1 MKHVYLDASAVVK
14 RFRHELGSEVVN
26 DTIERVS
33 ADDSRRL
40 VVSAL
45 TTSETLSIL
54 NRRRNEAQIPLS
66 VFILSLRGV
75 IRELK
80 SFSHYLV
87 IDDHL
92 ILASAKYTIKHNINS
107 ADAIHLAI
115 LLSLQETLRQSDDE
129 LICMTADKRL
139 ARAARTEG
147 ITAVDPELHSLTQA
161 RALIE

>member
-1 MKHVYLDASAVVK
+1 MKHVYLDASALVK

-33 ADDSRRL
+33 SDDARRL
-40 VVSAL
+40 VVSTL

-115 LLSLQETLRQSDDE
+115 LLSLQKTLRQSDDE

-139 ARAARTEG
+139 ARAARTES
-147 ITAVDPELHSLTQA
+147 ITVVDPELHSLTQV

>member
-14 RFRHELGSEVVN
+14 HFRHEPGSEVVD

-45 TTSETLSIL
+45 TTIETLSIL

-92 ILASAKYTIKHNINS
+92 ILASARYTIKHNINS
-107 ADAIHLAI
+107 AAAQHHPGACLDRIA
-115 LLSLQETLRQSDDE
+115 LR
-129 LICMTADKRL
+129 TRL
-139 ARAARTEG
+139 GRAQKTGDLYR
-147 ITAVDPELHSLTQA
+147 IPPL
-161 RALIE
+161 

>member
-1 MKHVYLDASAVVK
+1 MKHVYLDASALVK

-33 ADDSRRL
+33 SDDARRL
-40 VVSAL
+40 VVSIL

-115 LLSLQETLRQSDDE
+115 LLSLQKTLRQSDDE

-139 ARAARTEG
+139 ARAARTES
-147 ITAVDPELHSLTQA
+147 ITVVDPELHSLTQV